1 MRPTLDDKRP
11 IFQQIRE
18 MIEDEI
24 VDGRL
29 LEESQAPSTNQL
41 VAYYKINPA
50 TVLKGL
56 NELVDAGILYKKR
69 GVGMFVA
76 KGAKATLLN
85 ERKQVFQEDYVARM
99 LQEANRLGLSVE
111 DVQQMIDSMKK
122 RGDAK

>member
-56 NELVDAGILYKKR
+56 NELVDARILYKKR

-99 LQEANRLGLSVE
+99 LQEANRLGLSVD

>member
-99 LQEANRLGLSVE
+99 LQEANRLGLSVD